1 MPAQSG
7 DQVGVKAMK
16 RLPRNRRLPES
27 PPVEPWKKPGQR
39 SQPNRRG
46 RTSVSDIQL
55 KTQGACGPGV
65 ESRPQGQSSRL
76 GIRWGRGE
84 QIDGSE
90 NPPAGSREGS

>member
-27 PPVEPWKKPGQR
+27 PAVEPWGKKGSGFTAEPALT
-39 SQPNRRG
+39 NR
-46 RTSVSDIQL
+46 SVSEP